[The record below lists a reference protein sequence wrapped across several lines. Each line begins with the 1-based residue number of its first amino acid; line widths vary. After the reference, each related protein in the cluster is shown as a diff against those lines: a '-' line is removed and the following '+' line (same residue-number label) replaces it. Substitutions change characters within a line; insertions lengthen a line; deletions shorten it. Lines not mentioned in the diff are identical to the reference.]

1 MTFGISASFI
11 AARYEMFASSQA
23 GAEAPEK
30 NQQTRCVKQAFAVEL
45 ANRKDSPSTAEDAKD
60 LSGQDRSFEA
70 ALFEAP
76 LFSRKQKSFAL
87 TRR

>member
-30 NQQTRCVKQAFAVEL
+30 NQQTRCVKQAFAVKL
-45 ANRKDSPSTAEDAKD
+45 ANRKDSPSTAEDAKG

-87 TRR
+87 TRH